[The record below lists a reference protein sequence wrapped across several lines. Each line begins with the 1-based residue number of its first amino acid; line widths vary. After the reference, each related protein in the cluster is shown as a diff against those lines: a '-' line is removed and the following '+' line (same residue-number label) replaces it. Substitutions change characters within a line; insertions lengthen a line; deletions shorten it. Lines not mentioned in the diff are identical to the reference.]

1 MAALMLL
8 ASTTAS
14 ALQAAGFIGTWDTD
28 VPAGRSVLD
37 LGAASVLAG
46 NPGLVGKPVPLDVAL
61 ARIHPEDRDRVFGT
75 IRDLRQTGGPVAL
88 EFRILTRTGETR
100 WILNQGLLAPAET
113 GRLHGR
119 GTYIDIT
126 NLYGRSGPQRDGGAV
141 PTEHLDAAAD
151 HCVQLHIALERH
163 GDASLRRMAGMLL
176 LGIGRALAQR
186 AS

>member
-1 MAALMLL
+1 MLL

-28 VPAGRSVLD
+28 VSAGQSVLD

-61 ARIHPEDRDRVFGT
+61 AQIHPEDRDWVFGT
-75 IRDLRQTGGPVAL
+75 IRDLRQTGGPVAI

-100 WILNQGLLAPAET
+100 WILNQGLLAPTET
-113 GRLHGR
+113 GGLHGR
-119 GTYIDIT
+119 GAYIDIT
-126 NLYGRSGPQRDGGAV
+126 NLSGRSVPRRDSGPAS
-141 PTEHLDAAAD
+141 TEHLDAAAD
-151 HCVQLHIALERH
+151 HCVQLHTALERH
-163 GDASLRRMAGMLL
+163 GDAALRLLSGMLL